1 MSGDAEERKKQE
13 EKVIKM
19 TTTPV
24 EKLICSLA
32 GPTIVSMLVTS
43 FYNMADTFFVG
54 QIGTSAT
61 AAVGIVFSVMG

>member
-43 FYNMADTFFVG
+43 FYNMADTFSSG
-54 QIGTSAT
+54 RSAP
-61 AAVGIVFSVMG
+61 APRRRWESYFP